1 MTSDMANRDSVPG
14 LPAKLKAAREAALLS
29 QQQAAE
35 RSGVHVVSI
44 SRFETDERT
53 PTLATLLKLADA
65 YRVDV
70 CELLPSKGSPDAG
83 EDDPLASGTKPAPK
97 KPKGSKK

>member
-14 LPAKLKAAREAALLS
+14 LPAKLKGAREAAQLS

-35 RSGVHVVSI
+35 RSGVHAVSI

-53 PTLATLLKLADA
+53 PTLATLMKLAEA
-65 YRVDV
+65 YGVGV
-70 CELLPSKGSPDAG
+70 CDLIPETESQPTTAPETTEK
-83 EDDPLASGTKPAPK
+83 KPAPK
-97 KPKGSKK
+97 KPAGKKK